1 MKFIFVRGKLLIRL
15 YLYRCRI
22 RKMIFRKVAYS
33 LLDHLKYVK
42 KMKRNVEKDVGDF
55 VSNGKSIMTI

>member
-22 RKMIFRKVAYS
+22 RKMIFRKVAHS
-33 LLDHLKYVK
+33 LVVHLKYVK
-42 KMKRNVEKDVGDF
+42 
-55 VSNGKSIMTI
+55 